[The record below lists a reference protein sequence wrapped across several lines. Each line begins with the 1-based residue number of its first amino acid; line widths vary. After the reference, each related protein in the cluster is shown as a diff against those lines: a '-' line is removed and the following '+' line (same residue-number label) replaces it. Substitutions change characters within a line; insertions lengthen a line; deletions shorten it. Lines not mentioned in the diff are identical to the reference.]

1 MFVCMVLQSYQCNST
16 FLKWLGE
23 ICQTKSYLKTTGA
36 KRTKFPLIQMF
47 QERECYTSKSL
58 GGESKNLHCK
68 REFIIRDDVRL
79 LVAVT
84 DVRQTTLWLF
94 SCLAIINESFMFQTR
109 CSSILSHPTLGVEGL
124 LFIQWLPSGY
134 FRYFSLG

>member
-1 MFVCMVLQSYQCNST
+1 
-16 FLKWLGE
+16 
-23 ICQTKSYLKTTGA
+23 
-36 KRTKFPLIQMF
+36 MF

-84 DVRQTTLWLF
+84 DVRQYSRTLPLV
-94 SCLAIINESFMFQTR
+94 LRGSFL
-109 CSSILSHPTLGVEGL
+109 SSGYLMGTLGTSTLVEVY
-124 LFIQWLPSGY
+124 P
-134 FRYFSLG
+134 

>member
-1 MFVCMVLQSYQCNST
+1 
-16 FLKWLGE
+16 
-23 ICQTKSYLKTTGA
+23 
-36 KRTKFPLIQMF
+36 MF

-109 CSSILSHPTLGVEGL
+109 CSSILSHPTLVLRGSFL
-124 LFIQWLPSGY
+124 SSGY
-134 FRYFSLG
+134 LLGTLGTSALVEVYP